1 MVSTLS
7 IALLAILAFGAT
19 SLRAQGVE
27 LEKTSIVL
35 CGSSSNCT
43 RPATVDYEKL
53 RNATPEWQ
61 TIRSDG
67 VRQGSARYA
76 LLMARI
82 GQRIAS
88 AANAVAADKGH
99 DLVVRAGDI
108 ADQRGQ
114 TVVDITDQVLAEL
127 GSL

>member
-1 MVSTLS
+1 MVSTSS
-7 IALLAILAFGAT
+7 IALLALGAT

-27 LEKTSIVL
+27 LEKSSMVL

-43 RPATVDYEKL
+43 RPATIDYETV

-76 LLMARI
+76 LLMARV
-82 GQRIAS
+82 GQRLAS
-88 AANAVAADKGH
+88 VANAVAGDQGH

-108 ADQRGQ
+108 AGDRGQ
-114 TVVDITDQVLAEL
+114 TVVDITDLILEEL